1 MMPSNPGTTPGL
13 LLSLLSIAFVLL
25 FAISLKLKNN
35 IELKKR
41 TNDFYRDII
50 IFIYILTLFNG
61 LAQLTVLFN
70 MNSGYDY
77 DFARNVILVNENGH
91 VFLRSSLFTQSIY
104 LIAASFVCFYAKYFY
119 KKEWNKYIFIGTTVF
134 LIYGFYEWI
143 YYLIFGTSGD
153 FLSNRVFA
161 LDFNGDPRLGSMS
174 QRTDAF
180 GLDTLRM
187 KSLTGE
193 PSAFALTVLP
203 LWIFAIHLRKPLLH
217 IPMLLAL
224 VLSTSSTAFLGILLY
239 FIYRVLRYH
248 LRDRYCKILIYIST
262 FIIIFNYKKVAS
274 ILEFLIINKVDSH
287 SGTQRSSSMF
297 THLEYF
303 SHMPFFNK
311 LFGVGFGYVR
321 STDFF
326 STLLVNSG
334 ILGFIF
340 FSIFFLYPIF
350 KLKRNYFNDGLK
362 ISLLIIYVS
371 LMISVPEFSYLTT
384 WLFLGISYNQLAREK
399 KTTILNNLNPAK
411 FQSSKLI

>member
-1 MMPSNPGTTPGL
+1 MPSNPGTTPGL
-13 LLSLLSIAFVLL
+13 LLSLLSVAFVLL
-25 FAISLKLKNN
+25 FAISIKLKNN
-35 IELKKR
+35 IELKKL
-41 TNDFYRDII
+41 TSFFYRDII

-61 LAQLTVLFN
+61 LAQLTVLFK
-70 MNSGYDY
+70 MNGGYDY
-77 DFARNVILVNENGH
+77 NFAHNVILVNENGH
-91 VFLRSSLFTQSIY
+91 IFLRSSLFTQSIY
-104 LIAASFVCFYAKYFY
+104 LIAASIICFYAKYFY
-119 KKEWNKYIFIGTTVF
+119 KKEWNKYIFIGTTIF
-134 LIYGFYEWI
+134 LVYGFYEWF
-143 YYLIFGTSGD
+143 YYLIFGTTGD

-161 LDFNGDPRLGSMS
+161 LDINGDPRLGSMS

-217 IPMLLAL
+217 IPMLIAL
-224 VLSTSSTAFLGILLY
+224 ILSTSSTAFLGILIY

-248 LRDRYCKILIYIST
+248 LRDRYCQILIYFST
-262 FIIIFNYKKVAS
+262 ILVILNYKRVAS
-274 ILEFLIINKVDSH
+274 VLEFLLFSKIDSQ
-287 SGTQRSSSMF
+287 SGSQRSSSMF
-297 THLEYF
+297 THLDYF

-334 ILGFIF
+334 IVGFIL

-350 KLKRNYFNDGLK
+350 KLKGNYFNDGLK
-362 ISLLIIYVS
+362 VALLVIYVS

-399 KTTILNNLNPAK
+399 KSIILYNLNPGK